1 MGFTGTAP
9 TWTSKKKLTDEEY
22 DYLYDNFEKLLE
34 CSPIWRGIENLPSK
48 DELFSVGRVSAN
60 TAYVNSEYEFYSK
73 LSYRAKAPVKIFTC
87 YEDTTV
93 PYQRNAQLMY
103 NMMVNAG
110 MECELS
116 LVHTDAS
123 TPHRYEQQ
131 DSKANIEVTTRFGE
145 TLSAPWVYVDML
157 KFWRKYEK

>member
-1 MGFTGTAP
+1 M
-9 TWTSKKKLTDEEY
+9 TDKEY
-22 DYLYDNFEKLLE
+22 QYLYDNFDKLME
-34 CSPIWRGIENLPSK
+34 CAPIWKGIVDLPSK

-60 TAYVNSEYEFYSK
+60 TAYDEAEYEFYSN
-73 LSYRAKAPVKIFTC
+73 LSYWAKAPVKIFTC

-93 PYQRNAQLMY
+93 PYQRNAQLVY

-116 LVHTDAS
+116 LVHTDAA

-131 DSKANIEVTTRFGE
+131 DSNANITVTTRYGE

-157 KFWRKYEK
+157 NFWRKYE

>member
-1 MGFTGTAP
+1 LKF
-9 TWTSKKKLTDEEY
+9 K
-22 DYLYDNFEKLLE
+22 
-34 CSPIWRGIENLPSK
+34 
-48 DELFSVGRVSAN
+48 
-60 TAYVNSEYEFYSK
+60 
-73 LSYRAKAPVKIFTC
+73 AKAPVKIFTC

-103 NMMVNAG
+103 NMMKNAG

-116 LVHTDAS
+116 LVHTDAA

-131 DSKANIEVTTRFGE
+131 DSNANITVTTRYGE

-157 KFWRKYEK
+157 EFWRKYE